1 MGLSMIIFREN
12 KLSNIVRAVFDF
24 LIIKYAYQYNFDLGH
39 VITFSFFP
47 CFIFHFQTITGGLTN
62 LFSSK
67 PKTTEVQ
74 PTVPV
79 ATQPQ
84 QGYFGQQQQQQQ
96 PAVAPR
102 TIAQPVQQQPY
113 QPPVAAAPM
122 APAAPAAPVVVDLD
136 KIPGLDDDFD
146 PVPTLPAAGARPR
159 PSAAGLK
166 PGQKPG
172 EAEGGLLGGL
182 TSGITG
188 LASGGLGGVTGKV
201 GDLTGGAGAAAGGA
215 MKAAGGLFKKFG
227 F

>member
-12 KLSNIVRAVFDF
+12 KLSNNVCAVFDL
-24 LIIKYAYQYNFDLGH
+24 LILNYTYPYNFDLGQCYY
-39 VITFSFFP
+39 FSFFP
-47 CFIFHFQTITGGLTN
+47 CLIFHFQTLTGGLTN

-67 PKTTEVQ
+67 PKVTEVQ
-74 PTVPV
+74 ATVPV

-84 QGYFGQQQQQQQ
+84 TGFFGQQQQ

-102 TIAQPVQQQPY
+102 TQAQPVQQHQQQPY
-113 QPPVAAAPM
+113 QPQVAAAPI
-122 APAAPAAPVVVDLD
+122 APAAPAAPVTFDLD
-136 KIPGLDDDFD
+136 KIPGLDDDFE
-146 PVPTLPAAGARPR
+146 PVPTAPRPGAR

-182 TSGITG
+182 TSGISG
-188 LASGGLGGVTGKV
+188 LASGGIGGVTGKV
-201 GDLTGGAGAAAGGA
+201 GDLTGGAGAALGGG

>member
-1 MGLSMIIFREN
+1 M
-12 KLSNIVRAVFDF
+12 
-24 LIIKYAYQYNFDLGH
+24 
-39 VITFSFFP
+39 FSFFP
-47 CFIFHFQTITGGLTN
+47 YFIFHFQTLTGGLSN
-62 LFSSK
+62 LFGSK

-74 PTVPV
+74 PVQPA
-79 ATQPQ
+79 ATQQ
-84 QGYFGQQQQQQQ
+84 QTGFFGSITQ

-102 TIAQPVQQQPY
+102 TTAQQQPAYGAQPAQPAYGAPQQQAPY
-113 QPPVAAAPM
+113 QPPPVAAAP
-122 APAAPAAPVVVDLD
+122 AVPAAPAAPVEVNLD

-146 PVPTLPAAGARPR
+146 LGAAPAAAARPR

-172 EAEGGLLGGL
+172 DPAAEGGLLGGL
-182 TSGITG
+182 TSGISG
-188 LASGGLGGVTGKV
+188 LASGGIGGVTGKV